1 MAKMFHKELGELKNE
16 VVQMGNL
23 ALNMLD
29 DSMRALI
36 SQDIKLAKKTIEKKT
51 LLKRYDSEIEAKALR
66 LIALYQPM
74 AMDLRLIATIL
85 KIITYLT
92 RLGRYGKDIAVIVE
106 ELSTKPYPASFINL
120 KHMWEHVK
128 TMAKD
133 SFKAFEESDINYIKN
148 FEERDS
154 EVDEMRWS
162 IFRESITY
170 MMEDPKVI
178 TPCLFFAMIARYLER
193 CGDNTC
199 KIAEKVYYMVT
210 GEHIE
215 IK

>member
-1 MAKMFHKELGELKNE
+1 MAKVFHKELVELKNE
-16 VVQMGNL
+16 VVKMGNL
-23 ALNMLD
+23 ALKMLD
-29 DSMRALI
+29 DSMKALI
-36 SQDIKLAKKTIEKKT
+36 SQDIELAKKTIEKKT
-51 LLKRYDSEIEAKALR
+51 ILKKYDSEIEAKALR

-74 AMDLRLIATIL
+74 AMDLRLLATIL

-92 RLGRYGKDIAVIVE
+92 RLGRYGKDIAVVVE

-120 KHMWEHVK
+120 KNMWEHVS

-133 SFKAFEESDINYIKN
+133 SFKAFEESDINYIEN
-148 FEERDS
+148 FGERDN

-170 MMEDPKVI
+170 IIEDPKVI

-199 KIAEKVYYMVT
+199 KIAEKVHYMVT

>member
-1 MAKMFHKELGELKNE
+1 MAKLFHKELVELKNE
-16 VVQMGNL
+16 VVKMGNL

-29 DSMRALI
+29 DSMRALTT
-36 SQDIKLAKKTIEKKT
+36 QDIKLAKKTIEKKT
-51 LLKRYDSEIEAKALR
+51 LLKNYDSEIEAKALR

-74 AMDLRLIATIL
+74 AMDLRLLATIL

-92 RLGRYGKDIAVIVE
+92 RLGRYGKDIAVVVE
-106 ELSTKPYPASFINL
+106 ELSKKPYPASFINL
-120 KHMWEHVK
+120 KNMWEHVN

-133 SFKAFEESDINYIKN
+133 SFKAFEESDINYIEN
-148 FEERDS
+148 FGERDN

-210 GEHIE
+210 GERIE

>member
-1 MAKMFHKELGELKNE
+1 MAKVFHKELVELKNE
-16 VVQMGNL
+16 VVKMGNL
-23 ALNMLD
+23 ALKMLD
-29 DSMRALI
+29 DSMSALT
-36 SQDIKLAKKTIEKKT
+36 SQDIELAKKTIEKKT
-51 LLKRYDSEIEAKALR
+51 LLKKYDSEIEAKALR

-74 AMDLRLIATIL
+74 AMDLRLLATIL

-92 RLGRYGKDIAVIVE
+92 RLGRYGKDIAVVVE

-120 KHMWEHVK
+120 KNMWEHVS

-133 SFKAFEESDINYIKN
+133 SFKAFEESDINYIEN
-148 FEERDS
+148 FGERDN

-170 MMEDPKVI
+170 IMEDPKVI

>member
-1 MAKMFHKELGELKNE
+1 MAKIFHKELAELKNE
-16 VVQMGNL
+16 VVKMGNL
-23 ALNMLD
+23 ALKMLD
-29 DSMRALI
+29 DSMSALI
-36 SQDIKLAKKTIEKKT
+36 SQDIELAKKTIEKKT
-51 LLKRYDSEIEAKALR
+51 LLKKYDSEIEAKALR

-74 AMDLRLIATIL
+74 AMDLRLLATIL

-92 RLGRYGKDIAVIVE
+92 RLGRYGKDIAVVVE

-120 KHMWEHVK
+120 KNMWEHVK

-133 SFKAFEESDINYIKN
+133 SFKAFEESDINYIEN
-148 FEERDS
+148 FGERDN

-199 KIAEKVYYMVT
+199 KIAEKVHYMVT

>member
-1 MAKMFHKELGELKNE
+1 MAKVFHKELVELKNE
-16 VVQMGNL
+16 VVKMGNL
-23 ALNMLD
+23 ALKMLD
-29 DSMRALI
+29 DSMSALT
-36 SQDIKLAKKTIEKKT
+36 SQDIELAKKTIEKKT
-51 LLKRYDSEIEAKALR
+51 LLKKYDSEIEAKALK

-74 AMDLRLIATIL
+74 AMDLRLLATIL

-92 RLGRYGKDIAVIVE
+92 RLGRYGKDIAVVVE

-120 KHMWEHVK
+120 KNMWEHVS

-133 SFKAFEESDINYIKN
+133 SFKAFEESDINYIEN
-148 FEERDS
+148 FGERDN

-170 MMEDPKVI
+170 IMEDPKVI

>member
-1 MAKMFHKELGELKNE
+1 MAKVFHKELVELKNE
-16 VVQMGNL
+16 VVKMGNL
-23 ALNMLD
+23 ALKMLD
-29 DSMRALI
+29 DSMRALT
-36 SQDIKLAKKTIEKKT
+36 SQDIELAKKTIEKKT
-51 LLKRYDSEIEAKALR
+51 LLKKYDSEIEAKALR

-74 AMDLRLIATIL
+74 AMDLRLLATIL

-92 RLGRYGKDIAVIVE
+92 RLGRYGKDIAVVVE

-120 KHMWEHVK
+120 KNMWEHVS

-133 SFKAFEESDINYIKN
+133 SFKAFEESDINYIEN
-148 FEERDS
+148 FGERDN

-170 MMEDPKVI
+170 IMEDPKVI

>member
-1 MAKMFHKELGELKNE
+1 MAKEFHKELVELKSE
-16 VVQMGNL
+16 VVKMGNL
-23 ALNMLD
+23 ALKMLN
-29 DSMRALI
+29 DSMRALT
-36 SQDIKLAKKTIEKKT
+36 SQDIKLAKKVIERKT
-51 LLKRYDSEIEAKALR
+51 LLRKYDSEIEAKALR

-74 AMDLRLIATIL
+74 AMDLRLLATIL

-92 RLGRYGKDIAVIVE
+92 RLGRYGKDIAITVE

-120 KHMWEHVK
+120 KHMWKHVN
-128 TMAKD
+128 TMTKD
-133 SFKAFEESDINYIKN
+133 SFKAFEESDINYIEN
-148 FEERDS
+148 FGERDN

>member
-1 MAKMFHKELGELKNE
+1 MAKIFHKELVELKNE
-16 VVQMGNL
+16 VVKMGNL
-23 ALNMLD
+23 ALKMLN
-29 DSMRALI
+29 DSMSALT
-36 SQDIKLAKKTIEKKT
+36 SQDIELAKKTIEKKT
-51 LLKRYDSEIEAKALR
+51 LLKKFDSEIEAKALR

-74 AMDLRLIATIL
+74 AMDLRLLATIL

-92 RLGRYGKDIAVIVE
+92 RLGRYGKDIAVVVE

-120 KHMWEHVK
+120 KNMWEHVE
-128 TMAKD
+128 TMTKD
-133 SFKAFEESDINYIKN
+133 SFKAFEESDINYIEN
-148 FEERDS
+148 FEIRDN

-170 MMEDPKVI
+170 MMEDPKLI
-178 TPCLFFAMIARYLER
+178 TPCLFFAVIARYLER

>member
-1 MAKMFHKELGELKNE
+1 MAKIFHKELVELKNE
-16 VVQMGNL
+16 VVKMGNL

-29 DSMRALI
+29 DSMSALT
-36 SQDIKLAKKTIEKKT
+36 SQDIELAKKTIEKKT
-51 LLKRYDSEIEAKALR
+51 LLKKYDSEIEAKALR

-74 AMDLRLIATIL
+74 AMDLRLLATIL

-92 RLGRYGKDIAVIVE
+92 RLGRYGKDIAVVVE

-120 KHMWEHVK
+120 KNMWEHVS

-133 SFKAFEESDINYIKN
+133 SFKAFEESDINYIEN
-148 FEERDS
+148 FGERDN

-170 MMEDPKVI
+170 IMEDPKVI

>member
-1 MAKMFHKELGELKNE
+1 MAKIFHKELVELKNE
-16 VVQMGNL
+16 VVKMGNL
-23 ALNMLD
+23 ALKMLD
-29 DSMRALI
+29 DSMSALI
-36 SQDIKLAKKTIEKKT
+36 TQDIELAKKTIEKKT
-51 LLKRYDSEIEAKALR
+51 LLKKYDSEIEAKALR

-74 AMDLRLIATIL
+74 AMDLRLLATIL

-92 RLGRYGKDIAVIVE
+92 RLGRYGKDIAVVVE

-120 KHMWEHVK
+120 KNMWEHVN

-133 SFKAFEESDINYIKN
+133 SFKAFEESDINYIEN
-148 FEERDS
+148 FGERDN

-199 KIAEKVYYMVT
+199 KIAEKVHYMVT
-210 GEHIE
+210 GKHIE

>member
-1 MAKMFHKELGELKNE
+1 MAKVFHKELVELKNE
-16 VVQMGNL
+16 VVKMGNL
-23 ALNMLD
+23 ALKMLD
-29 DSMRALI
+29 DSMSALT
-36 SQDIKLAKKTIEKKT
+36 SQDIELAKKTIEKKT
-51 LLKRYDSEIEAKALR
+51 LLKKYDSEIEAKALR

-74 AMDLRLIATIL
+74 AMDLRLLATIL

-92 RLGRYGKDIAVIVE
+92 RLGRYGKDIAVVVE

-120 KHMWEHVK
+120 KNMWEHVS

-133 SFKAFEESDINYIKN
+133 SFKAFEESDINYIEN
-148 FEERDS
+148 FGERDN

>member
-1 MAKMFHKELGELKNE
+1 MAKIFHKELVELKNE
-16 VVQMGNL
+16 VVKMGNL
-23 ALNMLD
+23 ALKMLD
-29 DSMRALI
+29 DSMRALT
-36 SQDIKLAKKTIEKKT
+36 SQDIKLAKKTIDKKT

-74 AMDLRLIATIL
+74 AMDLRLLATIL

-148 FEERDS
+148 FGERDN

-170 MMEDPKVI
+170 IMEDSKVI

>member
-1 MAKMFHKELGELKNE
+1 MAKIFHKELVELKNE
-16 VVQMGNL
+16 VVKMGNL
-23 ALNMLD
+23 ALKMLN
-29 DSMRALI
+29 DSMIALT

-66 LIALYQPM
+66 LIMLYQPM

-120 KHMWEHVK
+120 KHMWEHVSS
-128 TMAKD
+128 MAKD
-133 SFKAFEESDINYIKN
+133 SFKAFEESDIKYIEN
-148 FEERDS
+148 FGERDN

>member
-1 MAKMFHKELGELKNE
+1 MAKIFHKELVELKNE
-16 VVQMGNL
+16 VVKMGNL
-23 ALNMLD
+23 ALKMLD
-29 DSMRALI
+29 DSMSALI
-36 SQDIKLAKKTIEKKT
+36 TQDIELAKKTIEKKT
-51 LLKRYDSEIEAKALR
+51 LLKKYDSEIEAKALR

-74 AMDLRLIATIL
+74 AMDLRLLATIL

-92 RLGRYGKDIAVIVE
+92 RLGRYGKDIAVVVE

-120 KHMWEHVK
+120 KNMWEHVN

-133 SFKAFEESDINYIKN
+133 SFKAFEESDISYIEN
-148 FEERDS
+148 FGERDN

-162 IFRESITY
+162 VFRESITY

-199 KIAEKVYYMVT
+199 KIAEKVHYMVT
-210 GEHIE
+210 GKHIE